1 MTQYDKFITT
11 PHREHSLLMKY
22 FYLLIFPFYFVINLG
37 RQAFFGGVD
46 WTIRTVAQI
55 VIALTHRTEV
65 KWEDRGKQEDIYYG
79 YDGLPGFNC
88 KSENPN

>member
-1 MTQYDKFITT
+1 M
-11 PHREHSLLMKY
+11 
-22 FYLLIFPFYFVINLG
+22 INLSPRLQRVLIVNEIFLFVDFSILFCHKF
-37 RQAFFGGVD
+37 RQPDFFWGVN

-79 YDGLPGFNC
+79 YDGLPGLNC